1 MCDFTEMSKTRL
13 METMLEKQNVPNQEL
28 EVQAYHS
35 ILFIARV
42 AYFSCKMLINDVKS
56 NVRIPILVLQIPIS

>member
-1 MCDFTEMSKTRL
+1 MILQKCPKTGL

-42 AYFSCKMLINDVKS
+42 TYFSSKNAHK
-56 NVRIPILVLQIPIS
+56 